1 MSEKSYFTL
10 METALVR
17 SRIATKL
24 RENSRGFWQAY
35 RWFIAVF
42 ALALLCDAASTVH
55 FMLLP
60 EPDADAH
67 PAINFLCS
75 GMLGPIAGPLF
86 AAIAKLAIGVAI
98 AVYCRRFA
106 VFIFVAVSAISF
118 WAAWYNIWGFKL
130 YTPII
135 LEWIP
140 W

>member
-1 MSEKSYFTL
+1 MPEKAYVTL
-10 METALVR
+10 KERALVR

-24 RENSRGFWQAY
+24 RENSRGFWQDY
-35 RWFIAVF
+35 HWFIVIF

-55 FMLLP
+55 FLLQ
-60 EPDADAH
+60 PDPDTEAH

-75 GMLGPIAGPLF
+75 NMLGPIAGPLL
-86 AAIAKLAIGVAI
+86 AAIAKLAIGIAI

-106 VFIFVAVSAISF
+106 ICIFVAVSAISL